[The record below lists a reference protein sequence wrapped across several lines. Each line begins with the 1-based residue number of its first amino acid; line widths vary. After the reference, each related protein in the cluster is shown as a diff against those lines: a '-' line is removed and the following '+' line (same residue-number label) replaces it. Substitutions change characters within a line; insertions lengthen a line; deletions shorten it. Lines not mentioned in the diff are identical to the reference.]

1 MACFPDDPG
10 LKTGE
15 SLFRTVGPRGILGV
29 ALLFSAAAG
38 PFLLSAPPASAQS
51 AGTITPTLAQ
61 STGTIDRVVIE
72 GNQRIDESTILSYM
86 TLRAGD
92 PFEQGPLD
100 DTIKRLFGTGLFA
113 DVTLAREG
121 DSLIVSVVENPI
133 INRISFE
140 GNSRLEDDVLLAEV
154 QLRPRV
160 VYTRTRVQTDVSRVV
175 ELYRRNGRFAAT
187 VDPKVIRLDQNRV
200 DLVFEI
206 DEGPVTG
213 IERISFVGNRAF
225 SDRRLRSVLA
235 TKESAFYRILNPND
249 TYDPDRLAFDEELL
263 RRFYQARGYPDF
275 RVVSSVAELTP
286 DREEFFITFTVEEGE
301 RYAFGAIDVVSNVPE
316 IDVESLREVV
326 TTAPGDVYSADAVE
340 ESVGALTDTA
350 GDRQFAFADVRPE
363 VRRNRDARTLD
374 ITYAIGE
381 GRRVFVER
389 IDIIGN
395 VRTEDRV
402 IRREIQLVEG
412 DPFNRSRL
420 QRSEANIRNLDYFE
434 SVEVSALPGSSP
446 DRSVVEVRVSEKST
460 GEFSFGTGFSSTEG
474 PIGDVSLRERN
485 LLGRGQDLRIG
496 ATISGRRQLIDL
508 SFTEPYFLERD
519 LEAGFDLFRVVR
531 ENSDRS
537 SYEERVFGGGLRTG
551 YPLGENLRHRVGYV
565 FEDRLIRDVDADAS
579 PFIVADS
586 GGSTKSA
593 FNHELTYDRLDSRI
607 NPSDGYRLRIG
618 NEVAGAGGDTS
629 YLQTTAA
636 AAYYQP
642 VTDSITF
649 SLRGE
654 AGFIVGIGE
663 DVRLNDRFF
672 VGGNNFRGFEPAG
685 IGPRDLS
692 TDDALGGN
700 SYAVGTVEV
709 TFPVGLPQELGVR
722 GRAFSDF
729 GTLASLDSAP
739 GIDDSHSLRVSAG
752 FGFTYATPVG
762 PLQLD
767 FAFPLIK
774 EDFDRTESFRF
785 SIGATF

>member
-1 MACFPDDPG
+1 MP
-10 LKTGE
+10 
-15 SLFRTVGPRGILGV
+15 LFLT
-29 ALLFSAAAG
+29 AAPAG
-38 PFLLSAPPASAQS
+38 
-51 AGTITPTLAQ
+51 AQ
-61 STGTIDRVVIE
+61 STGSISPDIAQSTGSIGQILIE
-72 GNQRIDESTILSYM
+72 GNQRIDETTIVSYM
-86 TLRAGD
+86 TVRAGD
-92 PFEQGPLD
+92 PFEQGSLD

-113 DVTLAREG
+113 DVTLSRES
-121 DSLIVSVVENPI
+121 DALVVSVVENPI

-140 GNSRLEDDVLLAEV
+140 GNSKLTDEVLLAEV

-206 DEGPVTG
+206 EEGPVTG

-225 SDRRLRSVLA
+225 SDSRLRSELA

-263 RRFYQARGYPDF
+263 RRFYQSRGYPDF

-301 RYAFGAIDVVSNVPE
+301 KYAFGSIDVVSQVPE
-316 IDVESLREVV
+316 INTEDLQEVI
-326 TTAPGDVYSADAVE
+326 TTQQGDVYSADAVE
-340 ESVGALTDTA
+340 ETVGAITDRA

-363 VRRNRDARTLD
+363 VRRNREEQTLD
-374 ITYAIGE
+374 ITYSVGE

-402 IRREIQLVEG
+402 VRRELLLVEG

-420 QRSEANIRNLDYFE
+420 QRSEASIRNLDYFE
-434 SVEVSALPGSSP
+434 TVEVSAVPGTTP
-446 DRSVVEVRVSEKST
+446 DMTVVEVRVSEKST
-460 GEFSFGTGFSSTEG
+460 GEFAFGTGFSSTEG
-474 PIGDVSLRERN
+474 PIGDITVRERN
-485 LLGRGQDLRIG
+485 LLGRGQDLRVG

-531 ENSDRS
+531 ENSSRS
-537 SYEERVFGGGLRTG
+537 KYEERVFGGGLRTG

-565 FEDRLIRDVDADAS
+565 LEDRAIRDVDTDAS
-579 PFIVADS
+579 PLIQADAGS
-586 GGSTKSA
+586 STKSG

-607 NPSDGYRLRIG
+607 NPSEGYLLRFG
-618 NEVAGAGGDTS
+618 NEFAGVGGSTS

-636 AAYYQP
+636 AAFYQP
-642 VTDSITF
+642 VTEQIIF
-649 SLRGE
+649 SVRGE
-654 AGFIVGIGE
+654 AGVIFGIGE
-663 DVRLNDRFF
+663 DVRINDRFF
-672 VGGNNFRGFEPAG
+672 AGGNNFRGFEPAG

-700 SYAVGTVEV
+700 TFAVGTVEV
-709 TFPVGLPQELGVR
+709 SFPVGLPQELGLR
-722 GRAFSDF
+722 GRAFTDF
-729 GTLASLDSAP
+729 GTVGELDSP
-739 GIDDSHSLRVSAG
+739 GGIDDSLALRVTAG
-752 FGFTYATPVG
+752 FGFSYASPVG